1 MCRIAVDCPGM
12 TLSYLP
18 ANINLKGKDSL
29 MAGEVMWFINYY
41 HVKGKTRGEAK
52 TSANKMEDDVL
63 LRCFHVQKD
72 GGICAAK
79 IRFRVVPLQKLC
91 DPRYK
96 VQIKDDKICGF
107 SRNRFLVLK
116 KALLTSLLAERNL
129 QSEMRK
135 AKKQKRIDDMTC
147 PPSLMTRS
155 QVFNECKLRLNESE
169 ASIRPRLTSYASI
182 LKFTDSEAEKLLLPT
197 LRSILRDLRE
207 KPVEGG
213 ADGVMH

>member
-1 MCRIAVDCPGM
+1 MCRRMEEFA
-12 TLSYLP
+12 L
-18 ANINLKGKDSL
+18 LKFVSGLCCCKSCAIL
-29 MAGEVMWFINYY
+29 GTRYRS
-41 HVKGKTRGEAK
+41 KT
-52 TSANKMEDDVL
+52 T
-63 LRCFHVQKD
+63 
-72 GGICAAK
+72 
-79 IRFRVVPLQKLC
+79 
-91 DPRYK
+91 
-96 VQIKDDKICGF
+96 ICGF

-197 LRSILRDLRE
+197 LRSILQDLRE